1 MKMSRGQ
8 FKEIV
13 KECLIEILSEGM
25 GSTSSIKES
34 IFRHEVSAKN
44 LSSVRQDH
52 QSSLRRRPQ
61 DTVSYGQKQNHPVLD
76 KKVISEVIKN
86 EAGGD
91 AVLAS
96 ILADTASTTLPNML
110 MNEGRNQP
118 SAPAG
123 SIERVVAAANPQEL
137 FGDEAASKWAALAF
151 MDTPKKF

>member
-25 GSTSSIKES
+25 GSTSNIKES
-34 IFRHEVSAKN
+34 ISRHQVSSKN
-44 LSSVRQDH
+44 LSSIRPDH
-52 QSSLRRRPQ
+52 SQLNRRPQ
-61 DTVSYGQKQNHPVLD
+61 DTISYGQKNAASILD

-86 EAGGD
+86 EAKGD

-118 SAPAG
+118 TAPVG
-123 SIERVVAAANPQEL
+123 SVERVVASSEPNEL

>member
-25 GSTSSIKES
+25 GSPSSIKES
-34 IFRHEVSAKN
+34 IFRHEVSSKN
-44 LSSVRQDH
+44 LSSVRQD

-76 KKVISEVIKN
+76 RKVINEVIKN

-118 SAPAG
+118 PAPAG